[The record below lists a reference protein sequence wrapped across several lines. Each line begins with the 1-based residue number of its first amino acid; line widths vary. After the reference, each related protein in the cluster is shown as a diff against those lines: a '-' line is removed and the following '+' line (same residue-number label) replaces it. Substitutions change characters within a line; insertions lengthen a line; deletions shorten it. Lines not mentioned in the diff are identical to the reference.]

1 MSTVLSRLVLAVM
14 LGCAATG
21 AVAGEP
27 PTTPFPAIE
36 TGMHGAAI
44 NRIDVLADA
53 GLLASVADDK
63 TLRLWDLK
71 DGDLSATVRVPLGP
85 GAEGKLYAV
94 AAQPGGKLVAVAGW
108 TGVAWDGG
116 SFFYLI
122 DRTSGRIKG
131 RVGPFPSTINHLA
144 FSRDGRLLAVAFAG
158 GVGLKVFDLTV
169 NGKALE
175 DPDFRDAVTWADFS
189 PDGRLAAVALDGTV
203 KLYGADLKPL
213 AATRVSGKPFSV
225 AFSGDGQT
233 LAIGYLDAARVS
245 LHGARDLKARGE
257 LVGPKDKSG
266 NLSVVAFANGSLY
279 AGGTLGNAAGVRYLM
294 RLPLAGG
301 RPQEI
306 AVGTD
311 TVVDLRPAPDGGI
324 VFASAEPAWGVVDAN
339 GQLRQRHDRGFADL
353 RDGYQE
359 SFRLSRDGASVSFG
373 LQQGGRRP
381 LTFSLAQRSLSAGNL
396 TGGAPLL
403 ESASLKPTGWQNGRE
418 PRLNGRLIPLE
429 DNEVAR
435 SVAVSTGPVWLL
447 GTDFYLRAYD
457 GDRLLWKVALP
468 ATGWAVNL
476 APEAG
481 VAVVGTGDGTIRW
494 YGLRDGAERLALF
507 AHVDGRRWIAWTP
520 EGFFDH
526 STGGDRL
533 FGYHLNNREKAKNR
547 EGEFVDAAQL
557 YGPFFRRDLVI
568 KKFQGTFEPE
578 IAAQVGKIGD
588 VRQVLSRGLPP
599 KLDVLEYC
607 VGQACRPVED
617 GVILRGNSKNTRSIE
632 TQANEIVLRIR
643 QEDRGGGVGQLI
655 VRRNGANVVAAGDT
669 RSAQVQGGRI
679 DEVRVALQP
688 GDNEINLSA
697 TNASGQIEASALEQ
711 LTVRIKLAAD
721 DSRLPRLHVLA
732 IGVSKYKLSDL
743 NLVNAA
749 NDAEAVAK
757 LMRDT
762 RHKLY
767 REAVVTTLV
776 DKDAGNANI
785 AAAFGRLS
793 KDVAANDTVLVFFA
807 GHGIAV
813 DGRYYFIPHDLPEQ
827 TTQAIVKH
835 GFSQQQ
841 LSEMLAGLK
850 ASRVVLMVD
859 TCFAGSI
866 DVGDIARKAR
876 DDTWVESLSRSS
888 GRFTLAGTTNEQEA
902 LDGLHGNGVFTSVVL
917 KALAGDADMQVSGDK
932 DGKVNVYELARYT
945 KAKVPEAV
953 REVAPDHKQEPTYH
967 FAGSDF
973 FDIKARE

>member
-1 MSTVLSRLVLAVM
+1 MRTVLRRLVLA
-14 LGCAATG
+14 LTFGCAA
-21 AVAGEP
+21 AAAMAGEP

-36 TGMHGAAI
+36 TGMHGAAV
-44 NRIDVLADA
+44 NRIDVLAGA

-71 DGDLSATVRVPLGP
+71 DGELNATIRVPIGP

-94 AAQPGGKLVAVAGW
+94 AAQPGGTLVAVAGW

-122 DRTSGRIKG
+122 DRQARRLKG
-131 RVGPFPSTINHLA
+131 RVGPFPAPINHLA
-144 FSRDGRLLAVAFAG
+144 FSRDGRYLAVAFADRA
-158 GVGLKVFDLTV
+158 GLKVFDLTV
-169 NGKALE
+169 NREVFK
-175 DPDFRDAVTWADFS
+175 DPGFKDAVTWADFS
-189 PDGRLAAVALDGTV
+189 SDGRLAVVALDGTV
-203 KLYGADLKPL
+203 KLYGPDLQPQ
-213 AATRVSGKPFSV
+213 ASIQVTGKPFSL
-225 AFSGDGQT
+225 AFSPDGQT
-233 LAIGYLDAARVS
+233 LAVGYLDAARVT
-245 LHGARDLKARGE
+245 LHGGRDLKSRGT
-257 LVGPKDKSG
+257 LTGPKDKSG
-266 NLSVVAFANGSLY
+266 NLSVVGFDQTALY
-279 AGGTLGNAAGVRYLM
+279 AGGTLGDAVGVRYLLRQPM
-294 RLPLAGG
+294 GGG
-301 RPQEI
+301 RLQEI

-311 TVVDLRPAPDGGI
+311 TVMDLRPAAGGGM
-324 VFASAEPAWGVVDAN
+324 VFATAEPAWGLVDAA
-339 GQLRQRHDRGFADL
+339 GQLRLRRDRGFADL
-353 RDGYQE
+353 RDGYKE
-359 SFRLSRDGASVSFG
+359 SFRLSRDGAAVSFG

-381 LTFSLAQRSLSAGNL
+381 LTFSLAQRSLGAGNL
-396 TGGAPLL
+396 SGGAPLL
-403 ESASLKPTGWQNGRE
+403 ESASLKPSDWQNGGK
-418 PRLNGRLIPLE
+418 PRINGRLVALE

-435 SVAVSTGPVWLL
+435 SVAVTTGTVWLL

-457 GDRLLWKVALP
+457 GERLMWKVALP

-481 VAVVGTGDGTIRW
+481 IAVVGTGDGIIRW
-494 YGLRDGAERLALF
+494 FSLKDGSERLALF

-533 FGYHLNNREKAKNR
+533 FGYHLNNPEKAKSR

-568 KKFQGTFEPE
+568 KKFQGAFEPE
-578 IAAQVGKIGD
+578 IAAQVAKIGD
-588 VRQVLSRGLPP
+588 VRQVLARGLPP

-607 VGQACRPVED
+607 VGQSCRPVED
-617 GVILRGNSKNTRSIE
+617 GVIVRGGSRNTRAIE
-632 TQANEIVLRIR
+632 TQANEIVLRIK

-655 VRRNGANVVAAGDT
+655 VRRNGANVVTAGDT
-669 RSAQVQGGRI
+669 RSAAVQGGRI

-688 GDNEINLSA
+688 GENEINLSA

-721 DSRLPRLHVLA
+721 DSRLPRLHVLS

-749 NDAEAVAK
+749 NDAEAMAK
-757 LMRDT
+757 LMRET

-785 AAAFGRLS
+785 TAAFGRLA
-793 KDVAANDTVLVFFA
+793 KDVAASDTVLVFFA

-827 TTQAIVKH
+827 SMQAIVKH

-953 REVAPDHKQEPTYH
+953 RQVAPDHKQEPTYH

-973 FDIKARE
+973 FDIKARD